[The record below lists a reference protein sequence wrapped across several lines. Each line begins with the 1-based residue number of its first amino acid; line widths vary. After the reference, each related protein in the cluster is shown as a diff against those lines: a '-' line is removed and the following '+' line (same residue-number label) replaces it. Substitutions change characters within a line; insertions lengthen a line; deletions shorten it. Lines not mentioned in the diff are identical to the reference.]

1 MLKYSL
7 LRGILHT
14 PKEEDAVMNE
24 LMKQYTFGV
33 EIEFTG
39 MSRKRAATVASKY
52 FQNEA
57 EYIGGTYDA
66 YSVAD
71 QQGRTWKFM
80 YDSSE

>member
-1 MLKYSL
+1 
-7 LRGILHT
+7 
-14 PKEEDAVMNE
+14 MNE

-39 MSRKRAATVASKY
+39 MCRKRAATVASKY

-57 EYIGGTYDA
+57 EHIGGTYDA

-71 QQGRTWKFM
+71 QQGRT
-80 YDSSE
+80 

>member
-39 MSRKRAATVASKY
+39 MSRKSGY
-52 FQNEA
+52 CSIEIFPE
-57 EYIGGTYDA
+57 
-66 YSVAD
+66 
-71 QQGRTWKFM
+71 
-80 YDSSE
+80 